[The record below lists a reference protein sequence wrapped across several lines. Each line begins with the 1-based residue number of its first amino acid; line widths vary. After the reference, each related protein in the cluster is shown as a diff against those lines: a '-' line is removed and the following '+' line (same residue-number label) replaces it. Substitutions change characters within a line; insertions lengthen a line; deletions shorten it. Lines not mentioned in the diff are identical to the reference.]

1 LPCPRFADVHT
12 AAQQGFS
19 KEAAAYERG
28 RPDYPDELIDWLR
41 GPLKLGPGTAVV
53 DLGAGTGKFTRLLRS
68 TVAQVTAIEPV
79 EEMRLQL
86 SRKFPDLRTLAGTAQ
101 SMPLQERSAHAVT
114 CAQAFHWFA
123 AADALSEIRR
133 VLIPGGSLGIVW
145 NVRDESVGWVAEL
158 TGIVQPYEGD
168 APRYRTGAWRRLF
181 PNDLFSDP
189 EETVWDHRH
198 VGSPEEVIV
207 DRRET
212 IAFPYQTRA
221 YRCAAA
227 ID

>member
-1 LPCPRFADVHT
+1 MPSLCTTSIQPLNK
-12 AAQQGFS
+12 GFS
-19 KEAAAYERG
+19 G
-28 RPDYPDELIDWLR
+28 
-41 GPLKLGPGTAVV
+41 
-53 DLGAGTGKFTRLLRS
+53 
-68 TVAQVTAIEPV
+68 AQVTAIEPV